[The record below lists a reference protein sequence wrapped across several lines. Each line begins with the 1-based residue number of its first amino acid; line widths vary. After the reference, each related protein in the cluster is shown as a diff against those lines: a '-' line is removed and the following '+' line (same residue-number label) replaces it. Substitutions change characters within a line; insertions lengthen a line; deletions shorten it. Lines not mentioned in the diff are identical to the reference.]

1 MDTSSTEYGF
11 VEEIKAP
18 KLIAQKLPS
27 GQEEEKK
34 SYERPASGIPVY
46 YAAIK
51 LEKEIFVQHQSLLIA
66 SKLDKDIAAKQCRLA
81 FYGQAISLCLETP
94 TCILDQIKIV
104 KEKTKMGRVDRVTDG
119 RNIIIKDMF
128 QKETTQEL
136 FMNKPVTVK
145 VTIDKIGGLA
155 GEQEVVGLPGV
166 IIGTFGKSGKQK
178 VQLKNEVTDTAVLEK
193 LSHAEVEL
201 KIKVYSKELT
211 KLRNKQ

>member
-1 MDTSSTEYGF
+1 MNSSKKKLVLSMDTSSTEYGF

-81 FYGQAISLCLETP
+81 FYG
-94 TCILDQIKIV
+94 
-104 KEKTKMGRVDRVTDG
+104 
-119 RNIIIKDMF
+119 
-128 QKETTQEL
+128 
-136 FMNKPVTVK
+136 
-145 VTIDKIGGLA
+145 
-155 GEQEVVGLPGV
+155 
-166 IIGTFGKSGKQK
+166 
-178 VQLKNEVTDTAVLEK
+178 
-193 LSHAEVEL
+193 
-201 KIKVYSKELT
+201 
-211 KLRNKQ
+211 